1 MKTLYDELKNYAD
14 SDYYGFHMP
23 GHKRRR
29 NVTGAGLPYKID
41 ITEIEGF
48 DDLHHPKGILR
59 QAQERAAKVFHAEE
73 SFFLVNGSTAG
84 ILSAILG
91 CTQRGNR
98 ILMARNCHKSVYH
111 AVEMNE
117 LEPIYLYPVFYKEQE
132 LNGEI
137 EPEEVKKILAQDAA
151 DTETTNIRAVV
162 ITSPTYDGIVSDIE
176 QIAQAV
182 HAYKIPLIVDEAHGA
197 HFGFHPYFP
206 ENANIRGADVV
217 IHSIHKTLPSLTQ
230 TALIHM
236 NGAYADRERI
246 KKYLRMIQ
254 TSSPS
259 YVLMSGIDVCVGL
272 LESGK
277 RIGLFENYVKL
288 LSRARERLKQL
299 KHLHFFDLENQ
310 DCSKI
315 IISVKGTKYSG
326 RQLYF
331 RLLEEYH
338 LQMEM
343 AAGSYVLAMTS
354 IADTE
359 EGFTR
364 LVKALMEIDKEL
376 SEGHAVSCDTQQ
388 IGSEKS
394 KESLYGEQAKIKNQQ
409 EAIKEMNLGEEVEF
423 GLPRLK
429 QLYAS
434 AEMEKI
440 AHEAYIAQIDRRTDM
455 DEIVS
460 LPWGRCTGLISME
473 YVYLYPP
480 GIPLIVPGEKISEE
494 VVQLVEEYKKM
505 GFQIEGVKR
514 DGYIEGIFGR
524 KKG

>member
-1 MKTLYDELKNYAD
+1 MKILYDALKDYAD

-23 GHKRRR
+23 GHKRNR
-29 NVTGAGLPYKID
+29 NVTGAALPYEID

-48 DDLHHPKGILR
+48 DDLHHADGILR

-73 SFFLVNGSTAG
+73 SCFLVNGSTAG

-91 CTQRGNR
+91 CTKQGDR

-111 AVEMNE
+111 AVQMND
-117 LEPIYLYPVFYKEQE
+117 LEPIYLYPAFYKEQE
-132 LNGEI
+132 LNGAV
-137 EPEEVKKILAQDAA
+137 EPEEVQKILAQDAA
-151 DTETTNIRAVV
+151 GTETANIRAVI

-176 QIAQAV
+176 EIAQVV
-182 HAYKIPLIVDEAHGA
+182 HAYRIPLIVDEAHGA

-206 ENANIRGADVV
+206 ENANTKGADVV
-217 IHSIHKTLPSLTQ
+217 IHSVHKTLPSLTQ

-236 NGAYADRERI
+236 NGVYADREGI

-259 YVLMSGIDVCVGL
+259 YILMSGMDACIGL
-272 LESGK
+272 LASDK
-277 RIGLFENYVKL
+277 KVQMFENYVRL
-288 LSRARERLKQL
+288 LVKTRRQLSQL
-299 KHLHFFDLENQ
+299 KHLHFMDLANH
-310 DCSKI
+310 DFSKLL
-315 IISVKGTKYSG
+315 ISVKGTQYTG

-331 RLLEEYH
+331 RLLDEFH

-354 IADTE
+354 AADTE

-364 LVKALMEIDKEL
+364 LVESLLQIDKEL
-376 SEGHAVSCDTQQ
+376 DMGYRIPCCKQQ
-388 IGSEKS
+388 
-394 KESLYGEQAKIKNQQ
+394 ANC
-409 EAIKEMNLGEEVEF
+409 MEEVEF
-423 GLPRLK
+423 GLPRLERVYSCGEIER
-429 QLYAS
+429 LV
-434 AEMEKI
+434 
-440 AHEAYIAQIDRRTDM
+440 HEAFITRSVGSSHNATEFDKRIGSVQIL
-455 DEIVS
+455 S
-460 LPWGRCTGLISME
+460 LPWGQCAGLISME

-494 VVQLVEEYKKM
+494 VVRLIKEYKKM
-505 GFQIEGVKR
+505 GFQIEGIKQ
-514 DGYIEGIFGR
+514 DGYIEGTFGR

>member
-1 MKTLYDELKNYAD
+1 MKTLYDELKDYAD

-23 GHKRRR
+23 GHKRNG
-29 NVTGAGLPYKID
+29 NVTGAALPYELD

-48 DDLHHPKGILR
+48 DDLHHAKGILK

-73 SFFLVNGSTAG
+73 SCFLVNGSTAG

-91 CTQRGNR
+91 CTQQGDR

-111 AVEMNE
+111 AVQMNE
-117 LEPIYLYPVFYKEQE
+117 LKPLYLYPEFYKEQE
-132 LNGEI
+132 LNGAI
-137 EPEEVKKILAQDAA
+137 DPEEVQKFLAQDAA
-151 DTETTNIRAVV
+151 DTGEANIRAVV

-206 ENANIRGADVV
+206 ENANTRGADVV

-236 NGAYADRERI
+236 NGVYADRERI

-259 YVLMSGIDVCVGL
+259 YVLMSGIDACVSL
-272 LESGK
+272 LESDK
-277 RIGLFENYVKL
+277 RIDLFDNYVKL
-288 LSRARERLKQL
+288 LSKTRKRLREL
-299 KHLHFFDLENQ
+299 KHLHFIDLKDQ
-310 DCSKI
+310 DFSKI
-315 IISVKGTKYSG
+315 LISVKGTKYSG

-331 RLLEEYH
+331 RLLEGYH

-354 IADTE
+354 VADTE

-376 SEGHAVSCDTQQ
+376 GEGDIFCDTKQTGSGNTNDSVYIEQ
-388 IGSEKS
+388 IE
-394 KESLYGEQAKIKNQQ
+394 NQQ
-409 EAIKEMNLGEEVEF
+409 EPIKEMSHEKESEF
-423 GLPRLK
+423 ALPRLERI
-429 QLYAS
+429 YTS
-434 AEMEKI
+434 AEVEKL
-440 AHEAYIAQIDRRTDM
+440 AHESYIAQIDKKTDTAQ
-455 DEIVS
+455 IVS
-460 LPWGRCTGLISME
+460 LPWKQCAGLVSVE

-494 VVQLVEEYKKM
+494 VVRLIEKYKKM
-505 GFQIEGVKR
+505 GFQIEGIKK
-514 DGYIEGIFGR
+514 DEYMEGTFGR